1 MPGVQN
7 TGSRADHTGSI
18 AITAPVGKRVST
30 NGAIKMAE
38 LSRSLRDRGRAKRR
52 RFGLIEVSP
61 KCTICSLCYSWT
73 AYSAGGQLMTV
84 AGQEKKRRG
93 ASFYFLFVWRR
104 KSTEFTRRSLGDRLE
119 PLVCGGRSLNVT
131 WIYISAPLGETFPRR
146 RNRNS
151 ALKCTAIIPY
161 RDRTD
166 VDVDSFLDSRL
177 CALTE
182 RKDRLEEDKD
192 IWHSGHLNN
201 VSWIWAGHVKGCVV
215 GLTDLAPS

>member
-1 MPGVQN
+1 M
-7 TGSRADHTGSI
+7 SR
-18 AITAPVGKRVST
+18 
-30 NGAIKMAE
+30 E
-38 LSRSLRDRGRAKRR
+38 
-52 RFGLIEVSP
+52 
-61 KCTICSLCYSWT
+61 Y
-73 AYSAGGQLMTV
+73 
-84 AGQEKKRRG
+84 
-93 ASFYFLFVWRR
+93 
-104 KSTEFTRRSLGDRLE
+104 
-119 PLVCGGRSLNVT
+119 
-131 WIYISAPLGETFPRR
+131 IYIRAVGETFPRR

-177 CALTE
+177 CGLTE